1 MQGKLLSLLKAL
13 GMSFLIIIGFYSS
26 LVLTFI
32 FSPLIVGALAIFYF
46 NFFKKE
52 ENNEQRSI

>member
-1 MQGKLLSLLKAL
+1 MQDKLLSLLKAL
-13 GMSFLIIIGFYSS
+13 GMTFLIIIGFYSS

-32 FSPLIVGALAIFYF
+32 ISPLIVGALAVFYF

-52 ENNEQRSI
+52 ENNE